1 MKPVLKYPLI
11 VLGVLAVTAP
21 VLYVIAV
28 SIAIRA
34 HYDEDRIVLTIQVS
48 VLTIDTCGG
57 VGRGYPATASQ
68 RWPVIVV

>member
-48 VLTIDTCGG
+48 VLTIDTCG
-57 VGRGYPATASQ
+57 VG
-68 RWPVIVV
+68 W